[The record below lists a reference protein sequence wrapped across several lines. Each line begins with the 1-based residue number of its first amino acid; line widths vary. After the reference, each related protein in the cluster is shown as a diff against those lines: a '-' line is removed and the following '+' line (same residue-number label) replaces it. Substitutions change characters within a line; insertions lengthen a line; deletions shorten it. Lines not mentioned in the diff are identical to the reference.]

1 MAGPEFIS
9 PAALGYV
16 VALLTVGVIAL
27 LVGIRLG
34 AHTTKVQAPLSDEEQ
49 VTAALGVLRRHLER
63 KALADM
69 QAAGRPLWT
78 PDPDRVAELSYG
90 AETDVSVR

>member
-1 MAGPEFIS
+1 MAGFEFIS

-16 VALLTVGVIAL
+16 VGLLTVGVIAL

-34 AHTTKVQAPLSDEEQ
+34 AHTKVQTPPSDEEQ
-49 VTAALGVLRRHLER
+49 VAAALGVLRRHLER

-69 QAAGRPLWT
+69 QAAGGPLWA

-90 AETDVSVR
+90 AEAVTSVR